1 LRLEGGSSILQ
12 HSPPAYSTDG
22 IQGMLDA
29 NATHITLTLEGANA
43 DLQVLSV
50 TGREASMTA
59 SKCTASKLKQPS

>member
-1 LRLEGGSSILQ
+1 
-12 HSPPAYSTDG
+12 
-22 IQGMLDA
+22 MLDA